1 MDAGAWNDAEGLS
14 QRAVRLMQ
22 ERRWADALDELEAA
36 LALDPFNAA
45 NHYHVGVVLDE
56 LERPADAVEA
66 YERADAI
73 HPDHPDVL
81 NRLALDCHALG
92 QTPRAL
98 EIFAR
103 VERRAPAYEPAYCNH
118 VALLVELGR
127 HEEAEE
133 VFYLARLDNDHC
145 PRCSL
150 SMGTSMAIQG
160 RHDQAV
166 RCFRRAMDLPGASAE
181 VNRRLAES
189 LIALGDRDAARI
201 HLRQSLGTDPNHTPA
216 LSLMVGLLIDAG
228 AHADAQ
234 KWLDRLRRLAGD
246 DAPTLLLAGR
256 LALAQYRFETA
267 QRVLE
272 RAVQIDPTIARA
284 HQLLADL
291 YRRQGR
297 QEMARQQLHAELLLG
312 PHDDTKLEEL
322 ARALLD
328 LRDLPAAATCYRRLL
343 ERDPKR
349 ATAWVNLGVCD
360 AERGDLDAGI
370 KAFRTAREIEPRSV
384 PANHN
389 LALALSDRGDWS
401 AAMGVLGRAIAAM
414 PRQASLATLRR
425 RLWLRRVR
433 RWLTAPFLRD

>member
-14 QRAVRLMQ
+14 QRALRLMQ
-22 ERRWADALDELEAA
+22 DRQWADALDELEAA

-56 LERPADAVEA
+56 LGRAADAVDA

-81 NRLALDCHALG
+81 NRLALDLHALG

-98 EIFAR
+98 ELFAR
-103 VERRAPAYEPAYCNH
+103 IERFAPSYEPAYCNH

-127 HEEAEE
+127 HAEAEE
-133 VFYLARLDNDHC
+133 VFYLARLDTEHC
-145 PRCSL
+145 PRCSF
-150 SMGTSMAIQG
+150 SIATSMAAQG

-189 LIALGDRDAARI
+189 LLALGDRDAARV
-201 HLRQSLGTDPNHTPA
+201 HLRQSLGTDPNHSPT
-216 LSLMVGLLIDAG
+216 LSLMIGLLIDAN
-228 AHADAQ
+228 ALVDAQ
-234 KWLDRLRRLAGD
+234 KWLDRLSRLSGD
-246 DAPTLLLAGR
+246 QASTLLLAGR

-267 QRVLE
+267 QRALE
-272 RAVQIDPTIARA
+272 RAVQIDPTIGRA
-284 HQLLADL
+284 HQLLADI

-297 QEMARQQLHAELLLG
+297 PELARQQLHAELLLG
-312 PHDDTKLEEL
+312 PHDDAQLGEL

-328 LRDLPAAATCYRRLL
+328 AGDLAAAAGCYRRLL
-343 ERDPKR
+343 ERQPRR
-349 ATAWVNLGVCD
+349 ASAWVNLGVCEC
-360 AERGDLDAGI
+360 ERGDFAAGI
-370 KAFRTAREIEPRSV
+370 AAFRTAREIEPRSV
-384 PANHN
+384 PAHHN
-389 LALALSDRGDWS
+389 LALALSDRGDWA
-401 AAMGVLGRAIAAM
+401 AAMTVLGQAIAKM

-433 RWLTAPFLRD
+433 RWITTPFRRP